1 MFTQIL
7 SQFIVNTTY
16 KDLPKSVVAAAK
28 RGVLDFIAVTL
39 AGSREPVAVKI
50 TNFVKQTKCNEEAT
64 VINGGFKTN
73 AYFAAYV
80 NGTMAHALDYDDVI
94 HIPPLWMGHPS
105 VAIFPAVLA
114 VSEKNHV
121 SGKELILA
129 YCQGI
134 EIYAKVGLLCGDIAY
149 RNGWHNT
156 SFIGTMAAAGAAA
169 KLLKLNELQVRRSF
183 GIAASLASG
192 LRQNFGTMVKP
203 LHAGIAARNG
213 VEAALMAEADF
224 TSDENIF
231 EAPLGFKNV
240 FTGDHSDISRAI
252 PFGSKTIT
260 PSEFAKCL
268 GNPWNIFSPGM
279 SFKIC
284 PSCRATHFGMEA
296 ALNFRDKYTV
306 DAQQISEIECHVPNH
321 MESVLFYHDPQKG
334 LEGKFSL
341 EYVLARSII
350 DGIPR
355 IDDFTDERV
364 NEAEIKELIKK
375 IKWISFEPEADTFGA
390 PEFIVKLNDG
400 TNFHSKIEFP
410 RGEPE
415 NPVSDEILIE
425 KYNDCAGSIL
435 PQKIRTQIKGQIL
448 NLENV
453 ENISLLTNLLG
464 NFKAKEV

>member
-1 MFTQIL
+1 MCPSKAIPTGDNL
-7 SQFIVNTTY
+7 
-16 KDLPKSVVAAAK
+16 AA
-28 RGVLDFIAVTL
+28 F
-39 AGSREPVAVKI
+39 
-50 TNFVKQTKCNEEAT
+50 
-64 VINGGFKTN
+64 
-73 AYFAAYV
+73 V
-80 NGTMAHALDYDDVI
+80 NGTMGHAVDYDDVL
-94 HIPPLWMGHPS
+94 HIPPIWMGHPS
-105 VAIFPAVLA
+105 VAIFPAALA
-114 VSEKNHV
+114 VSEKSNF

-134 EIYAKVGLLCGDIAY
+134 EIYAKVGLLCGDTAY

-156 SFIGTMAAAGAAA
+156 SILGTMAAAGAAA

-213 VEAALMAEADF
+213 TEAALLAETGF

-231 EAPLGFKNV
+231 EAPLGFKKV
-240 FTGDHSDISRAI
+240 FSGKHSDTSHEI
-252 PFGSKTIT
+252 PYGNKKMT
-260 PSEFAKCL
+260 PEEFAKCL

-296 ALNFRDKYTV
+296 ALNFRQKYTV
-306 DAQQISEIECHVPNH
+306 DAKQISEIECHVPNH
-321 MESVLFYHDPQKG
+321 MESVLFYHNPQKG

-341 EYVLARSII
+341 EYVLARAII
-350 DGIPR
+350 DGTPR

-375 IKWISFEPEADTFGA
+375 IKWISFEPEAGTFGT
-390 PEFIVKLNDG
+390 PEFIVKLDDG
-400 TNFHSKIEFP
+400 TKFHSKIEFP

-415 NPVSDEILIE
+415 NPVNDDILIE
-425 KYNDCAGSIL
+425 KYQDCAGSIL
-435 PQKIRTQIKGQIL
+435 PQKIKTQVKDLIL

-453 ENISLLTNLLG
+453 ESISQLTNLLG
-464 NFKAKEV
+464 NFKEHNLPI